1 MPGPVEACLDPTVI
15 ISPPDIL
22 LLPCFYPSTFPAK
35 KIPYYPHKFLIPPA
49 IAHLIRAALRL

>member
-15 ISPPDIL
+15 LFPPNIL
-22 LLPCFYPSTFPAK
+22 LLHRLYPPRFPCQ
-35 KIPYYPHKFLIPPA
+35 KIPERAHKFLIPPA